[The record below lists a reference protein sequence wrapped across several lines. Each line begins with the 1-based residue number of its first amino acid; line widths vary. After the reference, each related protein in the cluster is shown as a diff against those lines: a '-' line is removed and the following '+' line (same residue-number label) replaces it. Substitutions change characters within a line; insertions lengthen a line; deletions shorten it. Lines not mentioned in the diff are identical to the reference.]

1 MSARLDL
8 NFDYDA
14 LEDAIFA
21 GARHAFR
28 QMQRDF
34 KHETF
39 YGFALMSNDHYHDVT
54 LAANSEEG
62 LTRRVVENRKYSQEF
77 RDADE
82 ELCKAYLR
90 PVVEDYF
97 FFREWKLMQRYEP
110 FLKKANVLMRDHRER
125 STSLIEF
132 SDAYSRGPDAGSDAA
147 WDRLIE
153 PFEAEIRERFSNALR
168 RLDQINLFE
177 MTNTRD
183 NVTLG
188 IHVHD
193 SKFSP
198 DGVLADTHRLNPE
211 IVHRKFMADYERH
224 LEAEK
229 VLFGR

>member
-1 MSARLDL
+1 MSAGLQLD
-8 NFDYDA
+8 FDYDA
-14 LEDAIFA
+14 LEDAIFT
-21 GARHAFR
+21 GARQAFR
-28 QMQRDF
+28 QLQRDF

-39 YGFALMSNDHYHDVT
+39 YGFALMSNDHYYDVT

-62 LTRRVVENRKYSQEF
+62 LTRRVDENRKYGQSF
-77 RDADE
+77 GDADE
-82 ELCKAYLR
+82 EICKVYLR
-90 PVVEDYF
+90 PIVEEYYF
-97 FFREWKLMQRYEP
+97 FQEWNLMQRYQP
-110 FLKKANVLMRDHRER
+110 FLKKANAMMRDHTER
-125 STSLIEF
+125 SGSLVEF
-132 SDAYSRGPDAGSDAA
+132 SDAYNRGPDAGSVAA

-168 RLDQINLFE
+168 RLDQFNLFE

-198 DGVLADTHRLNPE
+198 DGVLADTHKLNPE
-211 IVHRKFMADYERH
+211 TVHRKFMADYERH
-224 LEAEK
+224 LEAER